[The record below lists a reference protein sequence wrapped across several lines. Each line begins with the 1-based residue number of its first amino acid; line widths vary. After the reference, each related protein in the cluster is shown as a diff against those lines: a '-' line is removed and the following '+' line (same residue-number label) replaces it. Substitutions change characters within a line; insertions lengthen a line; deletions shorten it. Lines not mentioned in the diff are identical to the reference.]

1 MFFFVLNFF
10 NLTILIGEKM
20 ENFVKKQG
28 KCKQKNIAKILRS
41 KVQKK
46 RMLLLMNKYLQII
59 QIIPT
64 LNTKNSNI
72 KFI

>member
-1 MFFFVLNFF
+1 MFFLVLNFF
-10 NLTILIGEKM
+10 NLAIIIGKKM
-20 ENFVKKQG
+20 ENFVKKKG
-28 KCKQKNIAKILRS
+28 KCKQQNIAKILKS

-46 RMLLLMNKYLQII
+46 KRLFLMNKYLQVI

-64 LNTKNSNI
+64 LNTNNSNI